1 PDRRCRRRGG
11 PVSGLALRSRRRHP
25 GLGSRPPR
33 AQRHRQLRGPPAAPA
48 AYSRLHRRIPLL
60 QSSRPAVPRH
70 PTAAIVRL
78 LGPGR
83 AAHPL
88 RALRADDCRGPDHLH
103 RSHPGPLEDL
113 AAGDLSRHAHGV
125 PARRPPFVSRR
136 RLLQTAVLLAVG
148 VLILYGLLRTV
159 HPDQVGRAIR
169 NANPGWIAVGLAG
182 YLAFILIRGWR
193 WLVIL
198 KASAPAATLGDATA
212 VTAIGFAV
220 NAVSPFKLGE
230 LLRIGT
236 IAPRARIGVGEATA
250 TVVVERVL
258 DVLALLVIALAA
270 AAVAGGGSNSFG
282 LWSGVVVIAAGSL
295 VIGVVAYL
303 MVSYPQATLAAIDRV
318 AARMPARVG
327 AFVDRFAASVI
338 KGLASL
344 RSPGRLATAGV
355 LSLLTW
361 LCIDV
366 GLMACFRAL
375 TPQLS
380 FPTLALACTIF
391 IISQAISITP
401 GSVGTYEGFFLLVLS
416 TFGAQPAALVTA
428 AAVLNHVGNILVLLL
443 AGAVGA
449 LWLRIQRPALPVGLE
464 RPVTS

>member
-1 PDRRCRRRGG
+1 
-11 PVSGLALRSRRRHP
+11 
-25 GLGSRPPR
+25 
-33 AQRHRQLRGPPAAPA
+33 
-48 AYSRLHRRIPLL
+48 
-60 QSSRPAVPRH
+60 
-70 PTAAIVRL
+70 
-78 LGPGR
+78 
-83 AAHPL
+83 
-88 RALRADDCRGPDHLH
+88 
-103 RSHPGPLEDL
+103 
-113 AAGDLSRHAHGV
+113 
-125 PARRPPFVSRR
+125 VSRR
-136 RLLQTAVLLAVG
+136 RLLQAVVLLALG

-159 HPDQVGRAIR
+159 HPDQVVRAIR
-169 NANPGWIAVGLAG
+169 GANPGWIAVGLAG
-182 YLAFILIRGWR
+182 YLAFIVIRGWR

-270 AAVAGGGSNSFG
+270 AAIAGGGSNSFA

-295 VIGVVAYL
+295 VIGAVAYL
-303 MVSYPQATLAAIDRV
+303 MVSYPRATLAAIDRI
-318 AARMPARVG
+318 AALLPTRVG
-327 AFVDRFAASVI
+327 AFVDRFAASVL

-344 RSPGRLATAGV
+344 RSPVRLATAGF
-355 LSLLTW
+355 LSILIW
-361 LCIDV
+361 LCIDL

-416 TFGAQPAALVTA
+416 TFGARPAALVTA
-428 AAVLNHVGNILVLLL
+428 AAVLNHVGNIVVLLL
-443 AGAVGA
+443 AGAIGA
-449 LWLRIQRPALPVGLE
+449 LWLRVRRPALPVGLE
-464 RPVTS
+464 RPVPS

>member
-1 PDRRCRRRGG
+1 M
-11 PVSGLALRSRRRHP
+11 
-25 GLGSRPPR
+25 
-33 AQRHRQLRGPPAAPA
+33 
-48 AYSRLHRRIPLL
+48 
-60 QSSRPAVPRH
+60 
-70 PTAAIVRL
+70 
-78 LGPGR
+78 
-83 AAHPL
+83 
-88 RALRADDCRGPDHLH
+88 
-103 RSHPGPLEDL
+103 
-113 AAGDLSRHAHGV
+113 
-125 PARRPPFVSRR
+125 SRR

-182 YLAFILIRGWR
+182 YLAFIVIRGWR

-258 DVLALLVIALAA
+258 DVLALLVIALGA

-327 AFVDRFAASVI
+327 AFVDRFAASVL

-361 LCIDV
+361 LCIDL

-380 FPTLALACTIF
+380 IPTLALACTIF

>member
-1 PDRRCRRRGG
+1 
-11 PVSGLALRSRRRHP
+11 
-25 GLGSRPPR
+25 
-33 AQRHRQLRGPPAAPA
+33 
-48 AYSRLHRRIPLL
+48 
-60 QSSRPAVPRH
+60 
-70 PTAAIVRL
+70 
-78 LGPGR
+78 
-83 AAHPL
+83 
-88 RALRADDCRGPDHLH
+88 
-103 RSHPGPLEDL
+103 
-113 AAGDLSRHAHGV
+113 
-125 PARRPPFVSRR
+125 VSRR
-136 RLLQTAVLLAVG
+136 RLVQATVLLAVG
-148 VLILYGLLRTV
+148 VLVLYGLLRTV
-159 HPDQVGRAIR
+159 HPDQVVSAIR
-169 NANPGWIAVGLAG
+169 GANPGWIALGLGA
-182 YLAFILIRGWR
+182 YLAFIVIRGWR

-198 KASAPAATLGDATA
+198 KASAPAATFGDATA

-236 IAPRARIGVGEATA
+236 IAPRVRIGVGEATA

-270 AAVAGGGSNSFG
+270 AAIAGGGSNSFA

-303 MVSYPQATLAAIDRV
+303 MVSYPRATLAAIDRL
-318 AARMPARVG
+318 ATRLPRRVG
-327 AFVDRFAASVI
+327 AFVDRFAASAL

-355 LSLLTW
+355 LSVLVW
-361 LCIDV
+361 ICIDV

-380 FPTLALACTIF
+380 LPTLALACTIF

-416 TFGAQPAALVTA
+416 TFGARPAALVTA
-428 AAVLNHVGNILVLLL
+428 AAVLNHVGNIAALLL
-443 AGAVGA
+443 AGAIGA
-449 LWLRIQRPALPVGLE
+449 LWLRVRRPALPVGLE
-464 RPVTS
+464 RPVPG

>member
-1 PDRRCRRRGG
+1 M
-11 PVSGLALRSRRRHP
+11 
-25 GLGSRPPR
+25 
-33 AQRHRQLRGPPAAPA
+33 
-48 AYSRLHRRIPLL
+48 
-60 QSSRPAVPRH
+60 
-70 PTAAIVRL
+70 
-78 LGPGR
+78 
-83 AAHPL
+83 
-88 RALRADDCRGPDHLH
+88 
-103 RSHPGPLEDL
+103 
-113 AAGDLSRHAHGV
+113 
-125 PARRPPFVSRR
+125 SRR

-169 NANPGWIAVGLAG
+169 NANPGWIAIGLAG
-182 YLAFILIRGWR
+182 YLAFIVIRGWR

-198 KASAPAATLGDATA
+198 KG
-212 VTAIGFAV
+212 
-220 NAVSPFKLGE
+220 
-230 LLRIGT
+230 
-236 IAPRARIGVGEATA
+236 IGVGEATA

-303 MVSYPQATLAAIDRV
+303 MVSYPQATLAGIDRV

-327 AFVDRFAASVI
+327 AFVDRFAASVL